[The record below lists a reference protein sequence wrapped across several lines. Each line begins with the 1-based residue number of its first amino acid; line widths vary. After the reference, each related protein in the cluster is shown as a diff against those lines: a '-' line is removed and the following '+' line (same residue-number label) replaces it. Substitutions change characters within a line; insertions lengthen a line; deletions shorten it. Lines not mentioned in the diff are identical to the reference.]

1 MECSISHDDLKIV
14 LLKCVGSKYPI
25 RIVCANHELKAG
37 YIRGFHDADCNFVL
51 VSEREDL
58 QDTSQVDLK
67 TIVRIETAKVITYER
82 SRSRIFNVN

>member
-1 MECSISHDDLKIV
+1 MECNISKDDLKIV
-14 LLKCVGSKYPI
+14 LLKCVGSKYPT

-37 YIRGFHDADCNFVL
+37 FIRGFYDAECNFVL

-58 QDTSQVDLK
+58 LDSSKVDLK
-67 TIVRIETAKVITYER
+67 TIIRIETVKVITYER